1 MLSPHAIAPD
11 TRLKSA
17 VLVGAAAAATL
28 AGAWIFQGFGIVP
41 CDLCLKERI
50 AYYGAVPLAAIVAY
64 AATGRAHGVVAAG
77 LIGLALIFAVNAG
90 LGVYHSGVEW
100 ALWKGPEDCT
110 GSIAAAPKV
119 ADFLKEL
126 EHTKSRALRR
136 TIQICVFGLSLANW
150 NVVISAA
157 LAALAWSGGD
167 DDRKI
172 GLALYRSGRLCRRAA
187 GHSL

>member
-1 MLSPHAIAPD
+1 MSLLHAVLPE

-17 VLVGAAAAATL
+17 VLIGAAAAATL

-41 CDLCLKERI
+41 CDLCLKQRI
-50 AYYGAVPLAAIVAY
+50 AYYGAVPIAAIIAY
-64 AATGRAHGVVAAG
+64 AATGRAQSIVPAA
-77 LIGLALIFAVNAG
+77 LIGLALIFTVNAA

-110 GSIAAAPKV
+110 GSIASAPKV

-126 EHTKSRALRR
+126 EHIKVVRCDEV
-136 TIQICVFGLSLANW
+136 QIRVLWLSLANW

-157 LAALAWSGGD
+157 LAALAG
-167 DDRKI
+167 
-172 GLALYRSGRLCRRAA
+172 RAA
-187 GHSL
+187 TLAK

>member
-1 MLSPHAIAPD
+1 MPTLNAIVPD
-11 TRLKSA
+11 TRMTSA
-17 VLVGAAAAATL
+17 ALIGLAAAATL

-41 CDLCLKERI
+41 CDLCLKERF
-50 AYYGAVPLAAIVAY
+50 AYYGAVPLAAIVVY
-64 AATGRAHGVVAAG
+64 AATGRAQGIVAAG

-90 LGVYHSGVEW
+90 LGIYHSGVEW

-126 EHTKSRALRR
+126 EHTKVVRCDEV
-136 TIQICVFGLSLANW
+136 QIRIFGLSLANW

-157 LAALAWSGGD
+157 LAAIAV
-167 DDRKI
+167 
-172 GLALYRSGRLCRRAA
+172 RAA
-187 GHSL
+187 MLAK